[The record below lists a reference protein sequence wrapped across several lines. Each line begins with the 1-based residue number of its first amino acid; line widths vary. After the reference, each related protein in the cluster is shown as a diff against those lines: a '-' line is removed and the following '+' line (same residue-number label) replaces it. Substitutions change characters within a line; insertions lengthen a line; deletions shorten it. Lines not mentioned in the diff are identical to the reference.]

1 MMTVREAA
9 YLSLYKCEKN
19 GSYTNIEV
27 DSAIEKYGFTG
38 SDRAFY
44 TALVYGT
51 IERKITLDYII
62 SQFSSRE
69 INKIDKDILMI
80 LRLGVYQ
87 IVYMGGVADHA
98 ACNETVEI
106 CSKIK
111 KKSASGFVNALLR
124 ETLRKKDNIV
134 FPEKEKNAERY
145 LSVKYSFPEWLC
157 DMWINDYG
165 IEKCESI
172 LCALNVSP
180 DITLRVNTIK
190 TSVDDV
196 LAELAEKGIK
206 AEKGKYSPFAVRLMQ
221 NMPVSDLDMLK
232 DGRVFVQDEASAC
245 CAGVLDAQNGDFVID
260 TCSCPGG
267 KSFSIAV
274 GMNNGGSVYSMDL
287 HANKLSLVEKG
298 AKRLGI
304 DIIKTMAHDGSSYIE
319 ELKGKADRVLVD
331 APCSGLG
338 VIAKKP
344 DLRYKEKSALE
355 RLPEI
360 QYKILDASS
369 NYVKSG
375 GTLVY
380 STCTLNKR
388 ENEDVVKRFL
398 DNHTDFVSVDFEI
411 GGGVESSEGMLTLY
425 PDTHST
431 DGFFISKF
439 KKKPTF
445 FFERK

>member
-1 MMTVREAA
+1 MITVREAA

-51 IERKITLDYII
+51 IEKKITLDYII

-69 INKIDKDILMI
+69 KSKIDKDILVI

-98 ACNETVEI
+98 ACNETVEL
-106 CSKIK
+106 CSVIK

-124 ETLRKKDNIV
+124 ETARKKDAIA
-134 FPEKEKNAERY
+134 FPIKEKNAVKY

-157 DMWINDYG
+157 DMWTKDYG
-165 IEKCESI
+165 FDKCESI
-172 LCALNVSP
+172 LGALNIFP
-180 DITLRVNTIK
+180 DITLRVNTLK

-196 LAELAEKGIK
+196 LRELTEKGIK

-221 NMPVSDLDMLK
+221 NMPVSELDMLK
-232 DGRVFVQDEASAC
+232 DGRVFVQDEASTC
-245 CAGVLDAQNGDFVID
+245 CAGVLGAQKGEFVID

-267 KSFSIAV
+267 KSFSVAI
-274 GMNNGGSVYSMDL
+274 GMNNDGVVYSMDL

-304 DIIKTMAHDGSSYIE
+304 DIIKTMEHDGSTYVKE
-319 ELKGKADRVLVD
+319 CQGKADRVLVD

-344 DLRYKEKSALE
+344 DLRYKEKSALD

-369 NYVKSG
+369 NYVKEG

-388 ENEDVVKRFL
+388 ENEEVVKRFL
-398 DNHTDFVSVDFEI
+398 ENRTEFVSVDFSI
-411 GGGVESSEGMLTLY
+411 GGGVESNDGMLTLY
-425 PDTHST
+425 PDTHNT

-439 KKKPTF
+439 IKK
-445 FFERK
+445 